1 MTLGTGSN
9 DPTGEIVVTK
19 FYPCIIIELIV
30 AGLLLGQQCGHTQEL
45 RFALIMGNDQY
56 RTAALATSAIDAGY

>member
-1 MTLGTGSN
+1 M
-9 DPTGEIVVTK
+9 TK

-30 AGLLLGQQCGHTQEL
+30 AGLLLGQQCGHTQEV